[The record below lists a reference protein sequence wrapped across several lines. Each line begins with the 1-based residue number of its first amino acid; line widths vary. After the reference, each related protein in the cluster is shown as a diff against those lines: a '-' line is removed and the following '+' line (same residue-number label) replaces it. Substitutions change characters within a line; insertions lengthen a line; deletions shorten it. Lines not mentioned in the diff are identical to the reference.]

1 VSRSLKAHL
10 LLIAITALWGT
21 TFVLVKNALADIPPL
36 LFNTAR
42 MTVAGM
48 VLAVLFRRDLLR
60 LRKGALL
67 AGITVGIF
75 LFLGYE
81 FQTTGLNLTTPSK
94 SAFITG
100 LAMVLVPI
108 FLCLFWRR
116 TVRGWTVAGIGAA
129 FFGLYLLTVPAGNGM
144 LDLASINRGDIL
156 TLACAVS
163 FAFQLI
169 FVGQATERYCYRQ
182 IAAVQVITCMVLNWL
197 TLPFAGNSS
206 IRWSPAVIWTILVT
220 AVGCTAIAF
229 AIQAWAQQFTP
240 PTHTALI
247 FTLEPVFACFTS
259 YLLMGERLGAR
270 SAVGA
275 ALILAGVLASELK
288 GASTESEPS
297 EEPAVDAASA

>member
-21 TFVLVKNALADIPPL
+21 TFVLVKNALADISPL
-36 LFNTAR
+36 LFNAAR
-42 MTVAGM
+42 MTVAGL
-48 VLAVLFRRDLLR
+48 VIGIFFWRDLVR
-60 LRKGALL
+60 IRRSALL
-67 AGITVGIF
+67 AGIVVGVF

-116 TVRGWTVAGIGAA
+116 TVKGWTAAGVGAA
-129 FFGLYLLTVPAGNGM
+129 FLGLYLLTVPATDG
-144 LDLASINRGDIL
+144 LFELASINRGDIL
-156 TLACAVS
+156 TLAAAVF

-169 FVGQATERYCYRQ
+169 FVGQATERYPYKQ
-182 IAAVQVITCMVLNWL
+182 IAAVQVITCMALNWL
-197 TLPFAGNSS
+197 TVPFVEHAS
-206 IRWSPAVIWTILVT
+206 IRWSPAVIWTILIT
-220 AVGCTAIAF
+220 AIGCTAIAF

-247 FTLEPVFACFTS
+247 FTLEPVFAWMTS
-259 YLLMGERLGAR
+259 YILLDGRLGAR
-270 SAVGA
+270 STVGA
-275 ALILAGVLASELK
+275 VLILAGVLVSELK
-288 GASTESEPS
+288 GASADEGGE
-297 EEPAVDAASA
+297 AVDVVSA